1 MPCYDA
7 DVSHEEPDLEVPEA
21 KLLKDELRAL
31 GSGGPPPAGATE
43 IPLLER
49 PEHLQ
54 GELTVK
60 SIIAGLLVA
69 ALMGATYP
77 YMVLKLG
84 FGPNVSVV
92 AAFFGF
98 LFLKLFDVVG
108 RSHYNRWQ
116 NNLVEAAGT
125 SASQTAFMCVLLGA
139 FDILRHNTNGA
150 LGIELTPMMAFLWL
164 TTACTLGVL
173 LAVPLRRHFV
183 VDEKLPYVDGMAA
196 AETILVM
203 DPPRD
208 ATAAI
213 KRNALRAFKAVMWG
227 VLLSGLLMLFR
238 SDTNLVAHMRH
249 FLVEHQWAGLA
260 RWVPSIPEGWDA
272 PWVFLRSVTQE
283 VGPDNTLH
291 EVVHG
296 VVLANLA
303 VGGSYSLLSIGSGMI
318 IGLRINASML
328 LGILLAWVVVPY
340 FLVKYGVPIHHV
352 KAGVKAAG
360 AVMVATDTPSRTE
373 VLFWVMWPATGML
386 VAGGLT
392 ALALR
397 WRILV
402 ETFRSL
408 RTAKIGTN
416 ELPLSFV
423 VTGVVICAVALCFVQ
438 STLLAMPVWMTIAAM
453 VLSLPLM
460 LVGLRVLG
468 ETNWGPISAL
478 SNMMQGVFA
487 ALAPG
492 NVAANM
498 VASGTTGTIAT
509 SSEAI
514 MQDYRCGQIIGTK
527 PRNLTIM
534 QLLAVPVGAAAV
546 SWMYPLLVG
555 AYHLFDTTD
564 PRTGEVIR
572 AQLSSPISNKWAGF
586 AQILKDGASALPT
599 SALYALVIFSVLGV
613 ALTVLESKSRFK
625 HLVPSPTG
633 IGIGILV
640 PFSVVFTMFL
650 GGVVGYVWEKWFKAS
665 ADIYLLPLASGLIAG
680 EALVAVFASIF
691 LAAVG

>member
-1 MPCYDA
+1 MTA
-7 DVSHEEPDLEVPEA
+7 GVSHEDPDLEVPEA
-21 KLLKDELRAL
+21 KLLKDELQTH
-31 GSGGPPPAGATE
+31 GGDGLPPPGTTE
-43 IPLLER
+43 VPLLER
-49 PEHLQ
+49 ASDLK
-54 GELTVK
+54 GRLTWQ
-60 SIIAGLLVA
+60 SIVAGLVVA
-69 ALMGATYP
+69 AIMGMSYP

-98 LFLKLFDVVG
+98 LFLKLLDMG
-108 RSHYNRWQ
+108 GGKHYDRWQ

-125 SASQTAFMCVLLGA
+125 SAAQTAFMCVLLGA

-150 LGIELTPMMAFLWL
+150 LGVVLTPMMSFLWL
-164 TTACTLGVL
+164 TSACTLGVL

-196 AETILVM
+196 AETVIVM

-208 ATAAI
+208 ASDEV

-227 VLLSGLLMLFR
+227 VALSGLLMLFR
-238 SDTNLVAHMRH
+238 EDARLVPHMQGVLARISG
-249 FLVEHQWAGLA
+249 GLA
-260 RWVPSIPEGWDA
+260 HLVPSIPEGWDA
-272 PWVFLRSVTQE
+272 PWIFFRRVTSE
-283 VGPDNTLH
+283 LGPDGATGQ
-291 EVVHG
+291 VVHG
-296 VVLANLA
+296 VILANMA
-303 VGGSYSLLSIGSGMI
+303 VGASYSLLSIGSGMI
-318 IGLRINASML
+318 VGLRINVSMMI
-328 LGILLAWVVVPY
+328 GATLAWVVAPY
-340 FLVKYGVPIHHV
+340 FLVKYAVPIHHV
-352 KAGVKAAG
+352 KPGIDAASKL
-360 AVMVATDTPSRTE
+360 MVATDTPSRTE

-386 VAGGLT
+386 VAGGMT

-397 WRILV
+397 WRLLV

-408 RTAKIGTN
+408 RTARIGSN
-416 ELPLSFV
+416 EMPLSFV
-423 VTGVVICAVALCFVQ
+423 LTGAAICAVALCIVQ
-438 STLLAMPVWMTIAAM
+438 ATLLDMPVWMTIAAI

-498 VASGTTGTIAT
+498 VASGTTGTIAV

-514 MQDYRCGQIIGTK
+514 MQDYRCGHIIGSK

-546 SWMYPLLVG
+546 SWMYPALVK
-555 AYHLFDTTD
+555 AFHIFDTTD
-564 PRTGEVIR
+564 PVTGKVIK
-572 AQLSSPISNKWAGF
+572 AQLTSPISNKWAGF
-586 AQILKDGASALPT
+586 AQILKDGVHALPT

-613 ALTVLESKSRFK
+613 VLTVFESKASFK
-625 HLVPSPTG
+625 RLVPSPTG
-633 IGIGILV
+633 IGIGIIV
-640 PFSVVFTMFL
+640 PFSVVATMFL
-650 GGVVGYVWEKWFKAS
+650 GGIAGYIWEKRYKAS
-665 ADIYLLPLASGLIAG
+665 ADVFLLPLASGLIAG
-680 EALVAVFASIF
+680 EALVAVFASIY
-691 LAAVG
+691 LAAIG